1 MEIIAIVLLAILLC
15 LWIASGYFGG
25 HKKYSVMSFKEA
37 LDLTDVPIVTF
48 YEGDTK
54 LNFLLDTGSSD
65 SHISQ
70 TAAKILQKTPT
81 KIGFSCTTAMGKT
94 SGDVH
99 QIDAILSYKGSDYPQ
114 TLIVTPTLDVAF
126 EEIKKTSGVQL
137 HGILGSDFF
146 NKYNYVLDF
155 KDMIAYVR
163 K

>member
-1 MEIIAIVLLAILLC
+1 MEIVIIISVITVLS
-15 LWIASGYFGG
+15 LWIISAYWGRTDRQ
-25 HKKYSVMSFKEA
+25 SVMSFKEA

-70 TAAKILQKTPT
+70 TAADILQKTPT

-114 TLIVTPTLDVAF
+114 TLIITPSLDEAF
-126 EEIKKTSGVQL
+126 EEIKRTSGVQL

>member
-1 MEIIAIVLLAILLC
+1 MEIIAIVLLAILIC
-15 LWIASGYFGG
+15 LWIASGYFGRQ
-25 HKKYSVMSFKEA
+25 KKQSIMSFKEA

-70 TAAKILQKTPT
+70 TAANILQKTPT

-94 SGDVH
+94 SDEVH
-99 QIDAILSYKGSDYPQ
+99 QVEAVLSYKGSDYPH
-114 TLIVTPTLDVAF
+114 TLIIMPTLDTAF
-126 EEIKKTSGVQL
+126 EEVKKTSGVQL